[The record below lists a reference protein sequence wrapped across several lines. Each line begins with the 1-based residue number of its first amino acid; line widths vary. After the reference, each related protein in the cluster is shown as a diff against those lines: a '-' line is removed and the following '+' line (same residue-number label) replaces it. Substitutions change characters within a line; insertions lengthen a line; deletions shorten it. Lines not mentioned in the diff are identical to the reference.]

1 MFTVMFPKFGGL
13 SEEMALYD
21 FDPESIKGSSPIIG
35 KVVLEEN
42 ASNLPI
48 VLRNIISQ
56 KEKKKK
62 LVSLISDFLPFIKDM
77 RVAETTD
84 KSLRLELKENFSN
97 RQFIPSEL
105 LSDGTVHITAIMVAL
120 YFGYQSVSVFEEP
133 ERNLHPELVA
143 RLSTHMRDIS
153 YRQQVIVTTHDTE
166 FLRNVEI
173 DDVFPVFSVSG

>member
-62 LVSLISDFLPFIKDM
+62 LVSLISDFLP
-77 RVAETTD
+77 
-84 KSLRLELKENFSN
+84 LN
-97 RQFIPSEL
+97 
-105 LSDGTVHITAIMVAL
+105 
-120 YFGYQSVSVFEEP
+120 
-133 ERNLHPELVA
+133 
-143 RLSTHMRDIS
+143 
-153 YRQQVIVTTHDTE
+153 
-166 FLRNVEI
+166 
-173 DDVFPVFSVSG
+173 